1 LTGGPI
7 YLSELRL
14 RKWIVVD
21 VVFSSTDKTSIVG
34 TSVGDFGKTIPLD
47 ELVIKVQNHC
57 TWQLIDQQGTKGTVE
72 KATSW
77 IARRTR

>member
-47 ELVIKVQNHC
+47 ELVIKTTAH
-57 TWQLIDQQGTKGTVE
+57 G
-72 KATSW
+72 S
-77 IARRTR
+77 